1 RNNRVFREVEEDAK
15 IIWDRAVLLSKDF
28 CIFNLLEKPTIPKPV
43 VEKGWQKPGP
53 GTLKINFDATIHEK
67 KTYYGLVARDSNG
80 FVHGGCAGCVKKDL
94 SMEWAEV
101 QALEESIN
109 FARINN
115 WKVVVL
121 ESDCANLVNR
131 FNSRQKDLTV
141 LGYRL
146 REIQKLTTYF
156 SKFTITW
163 APRCCNKVA
172 DALCKWAKIK
182 NCYLAF
188 NLDYSS
194 DIHDLVLKD
203 AIN

>member
-1 RNNRVFREVEEDAK
+1 RTRRQNTKSTQHSWIPPNCHKIQENKADA
-15 IIWDRAVLLSKDF
+15 
-28 CIFNLLEKPTIPKPV
+28 
-43 VEKGWQKPGP
+43 
-53 GTLKINFDATIHEK
+53 
-67 KTYYGLVARDSNG
+67 LVARDSDG
-80 FVHGGCAGCVKKDL
+80 FVHGGCVGCVNKDL
-94 SMEWAEV
+94 NAEWAEV
-101 QALEESIN
+101 QALEESIK
-109 FARINN
+109 FARNNN
-115 WKVVVL
+115 WKVVML
-121 ESDCANLVNR
+121 ESDCANLVNQ

-146 REIQKLTTYF
+146 KEIQKLTIYF

-188 NLDYSS
+188 NLDYPS